1 MSINISTSMP
11 VPSQMTQIQSYLD
24 QMQTSGIGQNSAITS
39 GAAQGITSSSPVA
52 NPFEVL
58 LSGEANQ
65 SAAGSNTS
73 GNINTTSSNPT
84 LLGQNLTSTTLPATI
99 QTAIASGGTS
109 SGISI
114 VQAAT
119 NELGVPYVWG
129 GSSPNS
135 GFDCSGLV
143 QYVFS
148 TLGVSLPRTAAAQE
162 QVGTPVANLASAQP
176 GDLLFFE
183 PGQNGAPPGEAGH
196 VAIYIGNGQMI
207 AAPETGQDVQVQP
220 VPGTP
225 LAIRRV
231 QVSTGGQSALY
242 ALSGQSQS
250 VAALSNQASNQN
262 SLTTETSSG
271 ATNLSTNTSGGTQ
284 MLANVAVPDQY
295 LNTIT
300 SAASSAGVPAP
311 LLAAI
316 LYNESRFNPSAVSS
330 AGAEG
335 IAQFM
340 PGTAAANNVNPWNP
354 TSAIQGAANL
364 LAGYHSA
371 FGSWSDAIAAYAAGG
386 SAVAQAGGIP
396 QTGNTAQYVQSV
408 LSLAQME
415 AGS

>member
-1 MSINISTSMP
+1 MSIAIPNIVTP
-11 VPSQMTQIQSYLD
+11 PQVTQLQSYFD
-24 QMQTSGIGQNSAITS
+24 QMQTLASNASSEVINSGSSSTNQSLSASGSVTNPFEILLSGQ
-39 GAAQGITSSSPVA
+39 AQQSSSPLSSSTSSSP
-52 NPFEVL
+52 
-58 LSGEANQ
+58 LSS
-65 SAAGSNTS
+65 SAY
-73 GNINTTSSNPT
+73 
-84 LLGQNLTSTTLPATI
+84 LGQTGAGNVLPATL
-99 QTAIASGGTS
+99 QTAIS
-109 SGISI
+109 SGATPSGVSI

-129 GSSPNS
+129 GSTPST

-143 QYVFS
+143 QYAFS

-220 VPGTP
+220 VPSTP
-225 LAIRRV
+225 LAIRRI
-231 QVSTGGQSALY
+231 QVPSFQQLPALGSN
-242 ALSGQSQS
+242 LQS
-250 VAALSNQASNQN
+250 VAGV
-262 SLTTETSSG
+262 SSG
-271 ATNLSTNTSGGTQ
+271 SLQSLSVSNPGTTGPQ
-284 MLANVAVPDQY
+284 SPTEMLANVPVPLQY
-295 LNTIT
+295 ANTIT
-300 SAASSAGVPAP
+300 SAASSSGVPAP

-316 LYNESRFNPSAVSS
+316 LYNESRFNPNVVSS

-340 PGTAAANNVNPWNP
+340 PATAAANNVNPWDP
-354 TSAIQGAANL
+354 TSAIQGAAQL
-364 LAGYHSA
+364 LAGYHNA
-371 FGSWSDAIAAYAAGG
+371 FGNWSDAIAAYAAGG
-386 SAVAQAGGIP
+386 AAVQQAGGIP
-396 QTGNTAQYVQSV
+396 QDGSTPQYVQSV

>member
-1 MSINISTSMP
+1 MSINIATSIP
-11 VPSQMTQIQSYLD
+11 IPSQVTQIQSYFD
-24 QMQTSGIGQNSAITS
+24 QIQALATSQNGATS
-39 GAAQGITSSSPVA
+39 PEASQGITSSSPTA

-58 LSGEANQ
+58 LSGESSQA
-65 SAAGSNTS
+65 SASSNTP
-73 GNINTTSSNPT
+73 GTTTSPAAAS
-84 LLGQNLTSTTLPATI
+84 LGQNLTSTALPATI
-99 QTAIASGGTS
+99 QTALTSGGTS

-129 GSSPNS
+129 GSTPNS

-148 TLGVSLPRTAAAQE
+148 TLGVSLPRTAAEQE
-162 QVGTPVANLASAQP
+162 QVGTPVANLASAKP

-196 VAIYIGNGQMI
+196 VGIYIGNGQMI
-207 AAPETGQDVQVQP
+207 AAPETGTDVQVQP

-231 QVSTGGQSALY
+231 QIPGGGQSALD
-242 ALSGQSQS
+242 ALSGQTQPLG
-250 VAALSNQASNQN
+250 ALGNQN
-262 SLTTETSSG
+262 TTV
-271 ATNLSTNTSGGTQ
+271 ATTAATVANLSTSTSGGTQ
-284 MLANVAVPDQY
+284 MLGNVAVPNQY
-295 LNTIT
+295 LPTIT
-300 SAASSAGVPAP
+300 NASASTGVPAP

-316 LYNESRFNPSAVSS
+316 LYNESRFNPSVVSS

-340 PGTAAANNVNPWNP
+340 PATAAANNVNPWNP

-371 FGSWSDAIAAYAAGG
+371 FGNWSDAIAAYAAGG
-386 SAVAQAGGIP
+386 SAVEQAGGIP
-396 QTGNTAQYVQSV
+396 QTGSTGQYVQSV